1 MHKSGVPEDLE
12 EMIRDILAYE
22 ALEKYLEEQNE
33 RELLYAELP
42 CYEDVYKEEWKIEI
56 SI

>member
-33 RELLYAELP
+33 RELLYAEIP
-42 CYEDVYKEEWKIEI
+42 FYEDVYEEEWKIEI
-56 SI
+56 S